1 MIGIPGRALAAVSAI
16 GLAASL
22 TGCQFVEVGK
32 GDGDSS
38 ATHPATSQE
47 VKSTLADTQ
56 AAAGSTD
63 PVEVDSELP
72 VVATRQTSDNDIPL
86 SVTLNSVSVT
96 GGITTVIFSV
106 ANDTPGS
113 SSNTWSVM
121 THFSDGSNDVPL
133 NDDGATTSGGTEFN
147 TDGVTVLDTSSKKI
161 YRSAYDTAGGCLCS
175 STDGVAIARGATT
188 VLQTSFAAVP
198 DDVDTVTVT
207 IPMAGAFENVPVTR

>member
-72 VVATRQTSDNDIPL
+72 VVATRQT
-86 SVTLNSVSVT
+86 
-96 GGITTVIFSV
+96 
-106 ANDTPGS
+106 
-113 SSNTWSVM
+113 
-121 THFSDGSNDVPL
+121 SDGSNDVPL

>member
-63 PVEVDSELP
+63 PVEVNSELP
-72 VVATRQTSDNDIPL
+72 VVATRQTSDNDTPL

-96 GGITTVIFSV
+96 GGDHHRHLLRHERYAGLVQQYLV
-106 ANDTPGS
+106 R
-113 SSNTWSVM
+113 
-121 THFSDGSNDVPL
+121 
-133 NDDGATTSGGTEFN
+133 DD
-147 TDGVTVLDTSSKKI
+147 
-161 YRSAYDTAGGCLCS
+161 
-175 STDGVAIARGATT
+175 
-188 VLQTSFAAVP
+188 SFLRR
-198 DDVDTVTVT
+198 
-207 IPMAGAFENVPVTR
+207 IQ

>member
-72 VVATRQTSDNDIPL
+72 VVATRQTSDNDTPL

-106 ANDTPGS
+106 TNDTPGS

-147 TDGVTVLDTSSKKI
+147 
-161 YRSAYDTAGGCLCS
+161 
-175 STDGVAIARGATT
+175 TDGVAIARGATT